1 MCGLCFIPPSISSQ
15 PLSSNSGSF
24 PVCSFRSLIIYLYK
38 FPLFLYIYTLQMREP
53 KLKKKDK
60 CILRAL
66 LENGRLSYSELGRR
80 CEISRQV
87 AFERVKRLL
96 GEGVAKGFSVRL
108 DADKLGFSFKAYVL
122 LIAKPEEKLRN
133 ELAEFLRNSKNVRK
147 IQLLFGRFDFFLEL
161 LFRDKEELTEF
172 LRAMQSFGVVERTET
187 FIVYQTIKDKP
198 EDPFLECLS
207 EESKTEVT

>member
-1 MCGLCFIPPSISSQ
+1 
-15 PLSSNSGSF
+15 
-24 PVCSFRSLIIYLYK
+24 
-38 FPLFLYIYTLQMREP
+38 MREP

-87 AFERVKRLL
+87 AFERVKKLL

>member
-1 MCGLCFIPPSISSQ
+1 M
-15 PLSSNSGSF
+15 
-24 PVCSFRSLIIYLYK
+24 
-38 FPLFLYIYTLQMREP
+38 MEP

-80 CEISRQV
+80 CGISRQV
-87 AFERVKRLL
+87 AFERVKMLSE
-96 GEGVAKGFSVRL
+96 EGVAEGFSVRL

-133 ELAEFLRNSKNVRK
+133 ELSAFLRSSKNVRK

-161 LFRDKEELTEF
+161 LFRDKGELTEF
-172 LRAMQSFGVVERTET
+172 LRRMQSFGAVERTET

-198 EDPFLECLS
+198 EDPFLECLR
-207 EESKTEVT
+207 EESETDVT

>member
-1 MCGLCFIPPSISSQ
+1 M
-15 PLSSNSGSF
+15 
-24 PVCSFRSLIIYLYK
+24 
-38 FPLFLYIYTLQMREP
+38 MDP

-87 AFERVKRLL
+87 AFERVKKLL
-96 GEGVAKGFSVRL
+96 EEGVAKGFSVRL

-207 EESKTEVT
+207 EESKTDVT